1 MSSLTILPK
10 WSHLLFLF
18 LTLIKYSPW
27 FFFIYLKYITFLFFS
42 QQTEFDG
49 RDIIWILSVINT
61 TIKLSMLQN
70 QF

>member
-1 MSSLTILPK
+1 M
-10 WSHLLFLF
+10 FLF